1 MSYPF
6 LNEDDRTTTDR
17 HVVNAALDLLSRGE
31 VLTIDAVARAT
42 GLTKPGVLHHIG
54 SKRNLML
61 RAVDEVVDRWTIE
74 LRRYPSQMGPDAE
87 GAPFRATATTR
98 LRSYLDFA
106 CAHAFDASDLALFA
120 DPRLRERLREQWA
133 QRLRPW
139 LGPPAGERSPAQVA
153 VRLLA
158 DGMWFNAALGTGA
171 ATAQEKEQVRVL
183 GHQLLD
189 SESADAAEDSEGAS
203 TP

>member
-1 MSYPF
+1 MDESAQP
-6 LNEDDRTTTDR
+6 TTDR
-17 HVVNAALDLLSRGE
+17 HVVNAALELLRDGE

-54 SKRNLML
+54 SKQNLML
-61 RAVDEVVDRWTIE
+61 RAVDEVVDRWTVE
-74 LRRYPSQMGPDAE
+74 LRRFPSQMGPDA
-87 GAPFRATATTR
+87 GDTPFRSTATAR

-106 CAHAFDASDLALFA
+106 CAHDFDASDLALFA

-171 ATAQEKEQVRVL
+171 ADPQEKEQVRVL

-189 SESADAAEDSEGAS
+189 SESAAAAEGSVGAS